1 MVLVLNVHVT
11 PSLEHEDLS
20 EHLYI
25 LYDSTP
31 SNSNRA
37 VSRPPVAMVVNVVAS
52 IGNAFVHRR
61 STTGA
66 AGQKRCIFIFFYIK
80 DLVQVDHS
88 NRPQYLD

>member
-1 MVLVLNVHVT
+1 MVLVLNVQVT

-25 LYDSTP
+25 LYDRTP

-52 IGNAFVHRR
+52 MVNAFVHCR
-61 STTGA
+61 STTHA
-66 AGQKRCIFIFFYIK
+66 AGQRRITFICQMTSV
-80 DLVQVDHS
+80 LLQT
-88 NRPQYLD
+88 YL